1 MEDIQNVRRHVF
13 DLIKELRGI
22 PDLLSEDQKARIIF
36 FAGKN
41 LEDRDT
47 VYELYHY
54 LQTIKQNYEDD
65 LQRRAMP
72 LHVLLQPIRQLIHP
86 RRHLNVLYLDE
97 NDEFQQRRAMPLQHV
112 HLQQNPNLPLQHIN
126 VIANI
131 LPLHEHQQHLLSQ
144 EQGYIPVTVTTNS
157 DDQQETTTSA
167 DKSQVNKTTSGMKR
181 KKNSKYK
188 KKVRNASRIKK

>member
-54 LQTIKQNYEDD
+54 LRTIKQNYEDD
-65 LQRRAMP
+65 QQRRAMP

-97 NDEFQQRRAMPLQHV
+97 FQQRRAMPLQHV
-112 HLQQNPNLPLQHIN
+112 HLQQNPHLPLQHIN

-144 EQGYIPVTVTTNS
+144 EQGYNPVTVTTNS

-167 DKSQVNKTTSGMKR
+167 DKSQVNTTTSGMKR
-181 KKNSKYK
+181 KKNSKHK
-188 KKVRNASRIKK
+188 NKFKSIFSIR